1 MVASSHEKTP
11 SLGPYTETS
20 APSKSSTLFPVFS
33 PLANVYSRFSSW
45 RAALGLPNPGS
56 VENLQKE
63 AKSELFA
70 DCRSVRAVS
79 DRVTQQRI

>member
-1 MVASSHEKTP
+1 MVASSHEKAL

-33 PLANVYSRFSSW
+33 PFANVYSRFSSW

-63 AKSELFA
+63 VKSELFA
-70 DCRSVRAVS
+70 VCRSVRAVS

>member
-1 MVASSHEKTP
+1 MAASSHEKAL

-20 APSKSSTLFPVFS
+20 TPSKSSTLFPVFS
-33 PLANVYSRFSSW
+33 PFAKAYSRFSGW

-63 AKSELFA
+63 VKSEHFA
-70 DCRSVRAVS
+70 DCRPARYL
-79 DRVTQQRI
+79 TG